1 MGARGNFSSRLL
13 TNSEVDSDPETET
26 NAKPPNIWL
35 LGMRP
40 RTLTMAA
47 VPVTVGA
54 VLAWAGGSDPDWL
67 TFVATLTCAVLIQ
80 VGTNLLNDAKDGERG
95 ADGPDRIG
103 PLRITGAGLAE
114 PKQVR
119 RAAAGCFATALL
131 AGLYLVFVGG
141 IPILL
146 IGVASLISGYAYS
159 SGRRPLSHGPFS
171 EVYVIVFFGLVA
183 VAGSYFLQSGQL
195 PESAVLLTG
204 IAIGCYAAAV
214 LLVNNLRDTEADL
227 RAGRR
232 TLAGRL
238 GTPAAQLL
246 YGFLVLVPFP
256 LLAVAWGVQALG
268 LSWLSLPICL
278 WLAVRF
284 ARMPVGPGMNAQ
296 LGRTALVQVLVGTLL
311 IVEQLS

>member
-1 MGARGNFSSRLL
+1 MTMKLHSKPGSKK
-13 TNSEVDSDPETET
+13 P
-26 NAKPPNIWL
+26 AKPPNIWL

-54 VLAWAGGSDPDWL
+54 VLAWAGGANPDWL
-67 TFVATLTCAVLIQ
+67 TFIATLTCAVLIQ
-80 VGTNLLNDAKDGERG
+80 IGTNLLNDAKDGERG

-103 PLRITGAGLAE
+103 PLRITGAGLAK

-119 RAAAGCFATALL
+119 RAALTCFVAALA

-141 IPILL
+141 MPILL
-146 IGVASLISGYAYS
+146 IGLASLVSGYAYS

-183 VAGSYFLQSGQL
+183 VAGSYYLQSGQL

-214 LLVNNLRDTEADL
+214 LLVNNLRDTAADL

-238 GTPAAQLL
+238 GTRATQLL
-246 YGFLVLVPFP
+246 YGFLVLLPFP
-256 LLAVAWGVQALG
+256 LLVIAWGVQALG
-268 LSWLSLPICL
+268 LAWLSLPVCL
-278 WLAVRF
+278 WLALRF
-284 ARMPVGPGMNAQ
+284 ANMQVGPGMNAQ
-296 LGRTALVQVLVGTLL
+296 LGRTALVQVLVGALL

>member
-1 MGARGNFSSRLL
+1 M
-13 TNSEVDSDPETET
+13 TMKPQSEPGTAEP
-26 NAKPPNIWL
+26 AKTPNIWL

-54 VLAWAGGSDPDWL
+54 VLAWAGDADPDWL
-67 TFVATLTCAVLIQ
+67 TFIATLACAVLIQ
-80 VGTNLLNDAKDGERG
+80 IGTNLLNDAKDGERG

-103 PLRITGAGLAE
+103 PLRITGAGLAK
-114 PKQVR
+114 PGQVR
-119 RAAAGCFATALL
+119 RAALACFVAALMAGI
-131 AGLYLVFVGG
+131 YLVFVGG
-141 IPILL
+141 MPILL
-146 IGVASLISGYAYS
+146 IGLASLVSGYAYS

-183 VAGSYFLQSGQL
+183 VAGSYYLQSGQL
-195 PESAVLLTG
+195 PEGAVLLTG

-214 LLVNNLRDTEADL
+214 LLVNTLRDTAADL

-238 GTPAAQLL
+238 GTRATQLL
-246 YGFLVLVPFP
+246 YGVLVLLPFP
-256 LLAVAWGVQALG
+256 LLVVAWGVQALG
-268 LSWLSLPICL
+268 LAWLGLPVCL
-278 WLAVRF
+278 WLALRF
-284 ARMPVGPGMNAQ
+284 AGMQVGPGMNAQ

>member
-1 MGARGNFSSRLL
+1 MTMRLH
-13 TNSEVDSDPETET
+13 SKPETRKT
-26 NAKPPNIWL
+26 VKPPNIWL

-54 VLAWAGGSDPDWL
+54 VLAWAGGANPDWL
-67 TFVATLTCAVLIQ
+67 TFIATLTCAVLIQ
-80 VGTNLLNDAKDGERG
+80 IGTNLLNDAKDGERG

-103 PLRITGAGLAE
+103 PLRITGAGLAK

-119 RAAAGCFATALL
+119 RAALTCFVAALA

-141 IPILL
+141 MPILL
-146 IGVASLISGYAYS
+146 IGLASLVSGYAYS

-183 VAGSYFLQSGQL
+183 VAGSFYLQSGQL

-214 LLVNNLRDTEADL
+214 LLVNNLRDTAADL

-238 GTPAAQLL
+238 GTRATQLL
-246 YGFLVLVPFP
+246 YGFLVLLPFP
-256 LLAVAWGVQALG
+256 LLVIAWGVQALG
-268 LSWLSLPICL
+268 LAWLSLPVCL
-278 WLAVRF
+278 WLALRF
-284 ARMPVGPGMNAQ
+284 ANMQVGPGMNAQ
-296 LGRTALVQVLVGTLL
+296 LGRTALVQVLVGALL

>member
-1 MGARGNFSSRLL
+1 M
-13 TNSEVDSDPETET
+13 NSE
-26 NAKPPNIWL
+26 PPNIWL

-47 VPVTVGA
+47 VPVAVGA
-54 VLAWAGGSDPDWL
+54 VLAWARGADPDWI
-67 TFVATLTCAVLIQ
+67 TFIATLACAVLIQ
-80 VGTNLLNDAKDGERG
+80 IGTNLFNDANDGERG

-103 PLRITGAGLAE
+103 PVRITGSGLAK

-119 RAAAGCFATALL
+119 RAAIACFVAALIAGV
-131 AGLYLVFVGG
+131 YLIVVGG
-141 IPILL
+141 LPILV
-146 IGVASLISGYAYS
+146 IGLASLASGYAYS
-159 SGRRPLSHGPFS
+159 SGPRPLSHGPFG

-183 VAGSYFLQSGQL
+183 VAGSYYLQIAQL
-195 PESAVLLTG
+195 PDDAVSLTG

-227 RAGRR
+227 RAGRK

-238 GTPAAQLL
+238 GQRSTQWL

-256 LLAVAWGVQALG
+256 MLAAAWGTQALG
-268 LSWLSLPICL
+268 LVWLALPVCL
-278 WLAVRF
+278 WLAVLF

-296 LGRTALVQVLVGTLL
+296 LGRTALVQVLVGALL